1 MTRGVVPLQ
10 ELVEYLAK
18 ALVDHP
24 DAVQVRTMEGDKSV
38 IFELKVDPSDMG
50 KVIGRHGKIARA
62 MRTVVKTAGVKTGKL
77 VHIEILD

>member
-1 MTRGVVPLQ
+1 LQ

-18 ALVDHP
+18 SLVDNP

-50 KVIGRHGKIARA
+50 KVIGRNGKIARA
-62 MRTVVKTAGVKTGKL
+62 LRTVVKSAGVKTGKL

>member
-1 MTRGVVPLQ
+1 MQ

-18 ALVDHP
+18 ALVDNP
-24 DAVQVRTMEGDKSV
+24 DAVQVRTMQGDKSV

-50 KVIGRHGKIARA
+50 KVIGRNGKIARA
-62 MRTVVKTAGVKTGKL
+62 MRTVVKSAGVKTGKL